1 MELKTLQ
8 NSSKTLQNYH
18 CFKCDYVCSRKGDFN
33 KHCKTK
39 KHIGTFGNHV
49 EIVKNTCMCGKVY
62 KTKSGLWKHRNVCK
76 FFENDT
82 ITSNRGNIGK
92 MMQNDDKMMTNDDK
106 NDACENSIIWEC
118 HCGKIYKYRQG
129 LAVHKKQ
136 CAEMNQ
142 SIIQTHPQDNVK
154 MLSNMFVQIVKENKE
169 LREMMVEQSEVAIKQ
184 NEKLLELAS
193 KPRTKN
199 TQTNNFNVL
208 NYLNTEC
215 KNAMNLSDMV
225 EQMEFNFS
233 DLEYLGEHG
242 FVKSIENTFIKQLK
256 SMDQTMRPIH
266 CTDVKRKSMFVKN
279 DGEWF
284 RDTNNLQM
292 DSMVGAINEKQFRA
306 FSKHYN
312 SHPDWGEHDDRAF
325 DLRNQMIQH
334 MCGYI
339 EAMKAKLNSKV
350 LKLVVQH
357 TVLNKEHT

>member
-1 MELKTLQ
+1 METKNMQ
-8 NSSKTLQNYH
+8 KYAKKYE
-18 CFKCDYVCSRKGDFN
+18 CKKCDYVCSSNFLWIQ
-33 KHCKTK
+33 HCKTK
-39 KHIGTFGNHV
+39 KHNGNFGTNMETEKFP
-49 EIVKNTCMCGKVY
+49 CSCGKVY
-62 KTKSGLWKHRNVCK
+62 KTKSGLWKHKNSCK
-76 FFENDT
+76 FLENET
-82 ITSNRGNIGK
+82 MTSNVNENGT

-106 NDACENSIIWEC
+106 NDACENSIMWEC
-118 HCGKIYKYRQG
+118 HCGKTYKYRQG

-136 CAEMNQ
+136 CSGTKQKHLILKENTISM
-142 SIIQTHPQDNVK
+142 SD
-154 MLSNMFVQIVKENKE
+154 MFIQIVKENKE
-169 LREMMVEQSEVAIKQ
+169 IREMMVEQSEVAMKQ

-199 TQTNNFNVL
+199 TQNNFNVL

-225 EQMEFNFS
+225 EQMDFNFS

-256 SMDQTMRPIH
+256 NMDQTMRPIH

-312 SHPDWGEHDDRAF
+312 SHPDWGEYDDRAF

-339 EAMKAKLNSKV
+339 EAMKPKLNSKV
-350 LKLVVQH
+350 LKMIVQH
-357 TVLNKEHT
+357 TTLNKEQ

>member
-1 MELKTLQ
+1 METKNMQ
-8 NSSKTLQNYH
+8 KYAKKYK
-18 CFKCDYVCSRKGDFN
+18 CEKCDYVCSSNFLWIQ
-33 KHCKTK
+33 HCKTK
-39 KHIGTFGNHV
+39 KHNGNFGTNMETEKFP
-49 EIVKNTCMCGKVY
+49 CSCGKVY
-62 KTKSGLWKHRNVCK
+62 KTKSGLWKHKNICK
-76 FFENDT
+76 SFENET
-82 ITSNRGNIGK
+82 TPSNVNENGTMLTNV
-92 MMQNDDKMMTNDDK
+92 DKMLTNVDK
-106 NDACENSIIWEC
+106 NTACENVIIWEC
-118 HCGKIYKYRQG
+118 HCGKIYKHRQS
-129 LAVHKKQ
+129 LSIHKKQ
-136 CAEMNQ
+136 CAEMGQ
-142 SIIQTHPQDNVK
+142 SIIQTSQQSNIK
-154 MLSNMFVQIVKENKE
+154 IISNMFVQIVKENKE
-169 LREMMVEQSEVAIKQ
+169 LREMMVEQSEVAMKQ

-256 SMDQTMRPIH
+256 NMDQTMRPIH

-312 SHPDWGEHDDRAF
+312 SHPDWGEYDDRAF

-339 EAMKAKLNSKV
+339 EAMKPKLNSKV
-350 LKLVVQH
+350 LKMIVQH
-357 TVLNKEHT
+357 TTLNKEQ

>member
-1 MELKTLQ
+1 MEMK
-8 NSSKTLQNYH
+8 NASKASKKRQKLH
-18 CFKCDYVCSRKGDFN
+18 CEKCNFTCSRKCDFN
-33 KHCKTK
+33 RHCKTK
-39 KHIGTFGNHV
+39 KHNGNFGTNV
-49 EIVKNTCMCGKVY
+49 EMDNYQCSCGKVY
-62 KTKSGLWKHRNVCK
+62 KTKSGLWKHKNICK
-76 FFENDT
+76 FLENET
-82 ITSNRGNIGK
+82 IQSNPDENGN
-92 MMQNDDKMMTNDDK
+92 MLTNVDKMLTNVDK
-106 NDACENSIIWEC
+106 NTACENVIIWEC
-118 HCGKIYKYRQG
+118 HCGKIYKHRQS
-129 LAVHKKQ
+129 LSIHKKQ
-136 CAEMNQ
+136 CAEMGQ
-142 SIIQTHPQDNVK
+142 SIIQPHPQNNIK
-154 MLSNMFVQIVKENKE
+154 LLSNMFVQIVKENKE
-169 LREMMVEQSEVAIKQ
+169 LREMMVEQSEVAMKQ
-184 NEKLLELAS
+184 NEKLLEIAS
-193 KPRTKN
+193 KPRMKN
-199 TQTNNFNVL
+199 TQNNFNVL

-256 SMDQTMRPIH
+256 NMDQTMRPIH

-312 SHPDWGEHDDRAF
+312 SHPDWGEYDDRAF

-339 EAMKAKLNSKV
+339 EAMKPKLNSKV
-350 LKLVVQH
+350 LKMIVPH
-357 TVLNKEHT
+357 TILNKE

>member
-1 MELKTLQ
+1 MIHKNMQKYAKKYKCE
-8 NSSKTLQNYH
+8 
-18 CFKCDYVCSRKGDFN
+18 KCDYVCSSNFLWTQ
-33 KHCKTK
+33 HCKTI
-39 KHIGTFGNHV
+39 KHNDTNDTLWIH
-49 EIVKNTCMCGKVY
+49 KNYNCECGKSY
-62 KTKSGLWKHRNVCK
+62 KYSQGLSKHKLFCK
-76 FFENDT
+76 FIEDET
-82 ITSNRGNIGK
+82 ITQNSEK
-92 MMQNDDKMMTNDDK
+92 MDTMMQNDDKMMQ
-106 NDACENSIIWEC
+106 NDACENSIMWEC
-118 HCGKIYKYRQG
+118 HCGKMYKYRQG

-136 CAEMNQ
+136 CTHIVQ
-142 SIIQTHPQDNVK
+142 SITQPHIEKSPHSLND
-154 MLSNMFVQIVKENKE
+154 MFIQIVRENKE
-169 LREMMVEQSEVAIKQ
+169 LREMMVEQSEVAMKQ

-199 TQTNNFNVL
+199 TQNNNNTFNVL

-215 KNAMNLSDMV
+215 KNAINLSDML

-242 FVKSIENTFIKQLK
+242 FIKSIENTFIKQLK

-279 DGEWF
+279 DDEWF

-292 DSMVGAINEKQFRA
+292 DSLVESINEKQFRA

-312 SHPDWGEHDDRAF
+312 SHPDWGEYDDRAF

-339 EAMKAKLNSKV
+339 ETMKTKLNSKA
-350 LKLVVQH
+350 LKMIVQY
-357 TVLNKEHT
+357 TVLNKDIC

>member
-1 MELKTLQ
+1 MLTQ
-8 NSSKTLQNYH
+8 NASKASKKRNLFH
-18 CFKCDYVCSRKGDFN
+18 CEKCNFTCSRKTDYN
-33 KHCKTK
+33 RHCKTK
-39 KHIGTFGNHV
+39 RHNANKCYTNA
-49 EIVKNTCMCGKVY
+49 NTSFVCECGKVY
-62 KTKSGLWKHRNVCK
+62 SHKSSYSRHKQLCEYNKNETINQNVVK
-76 FFENDT
+76 NA
-82 ITSNRGNIGK
+82 N

-136 CAEMNQ
+136 CADMDQ
-142 SIIQTHPQDNVK
+142 STIQTYPQDNIK
-154 MLSNMFVQIVKENKE
+154 LLSNMFVQIVKENKE
-169 LREMMVEQSEVAIKQ
+169 LREMMVEQSEVAMKQ
-184 NEKLLELAS
+184 NEKLLEIAS

-312 SHPDWGEHDDRAF
+312 SHPDWGEYDDRAF

-350 LKLVVQH
+350 LNLIVQS
-357 TVLNKEHT
+357 TILDKD